1 MDMSIATNAP
11 WEMAA
16 ARGTIYE
23 TLSLA
28 FLYPQAGNRELLAQ
42 QAAKA
47 AQAATKGGV
56 TEIAQA
62 SQALAL
68 SVASVSHETLLEQ
81 YIDLFGHGV
90 SKDCPQYECEYD
102 ETHIFLKSHTLAGLS
117 SFYSAFGVA
126 PNPELRDRLDH
137 ISVELEFMQLLA
149 TKEAYALVHGH
160 GEDKVHL
167 CQDAQKSFLSD
178 HLAPWIKT
186 FIKRVGRKTE
196 QGTPYAAAVGL
207 LDAHLRSEF
216 GIFQIKPAPSHQT
229 IIPLE
234 MEDADAEECGDCPVG
249 PGPL

>member
-1 MDMSIATNAP
+1 MSTATIAP
-11 WEMAA
+11 WEMPM
-16 ARGTIYE
+16 ARGAVYE
-23 TLSLA
+23 ALSLA
-28 FLYPQAGNRELLAQ
+28 FLYPEAGNPESLAK

-47 AQAATKGGV
+47 AQAAAKAGL

-62 SQALAL
+62 SQTLAL
-68 SVASVSHETLLEQ
+68 SVASVSHEALLDQ

-102 ETHIFLKSHTLAGLS
+102 EAHIFLKSHTLAALS

-149 TKEAYALVHGH
+149 VKEAYALVHGH
-160 GEDKVHL
+160 GDDKVHL
-167 CQDAQKSFLSD
+167 CQDAQKSFLSE

-186 FIKRVGRKTE
+186 FIKRVGKKTG
-196 QGTPYAAAVGL
+196 QGTPYAATVGL
-207 LDAHLRSEF
+207 LDAYMKSEF
-216 GIFQIKPAPSHQT
+216 SAFQIKPAPSHQI

-234 MEDADAEECGDCPVG
+234 MESAEPDDCDDCPVDSS
-249 PGPL
+249 PL